1 MARATGRRFLA
12 AVCFLVGGLTVI
24 GIPILWP
31 IGWRLWSDAKEAERE
46 REQELDALREA
57 VED

>member
-12 AVCFLVGGLTVI
+12 AVCFLVGGITVV
-24 GIPILWP
+24 GIPLLWP
-31 IGWRLWSDAKEAERE
+31 VGYVLYRDAKQAEAE

-57 VED
+57 SS

>member
-1 MARATGRRFLA
+1 MARSTGRRFLA
-12 AVCFLVGGLTVI
+12 ALCFLVGALTVI

-31 IGWRLWSDAKEAERE
+31 VGYVLYRDAKEAERE

-57 VED
+57 E